1 MPFYFLITT
10 WEILTLKRSVLILR
24 GGKGVGSPAG
34 SSALQCYRR
43 QYLCNIKHIIGG
55 EVQCFNPSHWPLPC
69 VILQMVGG
77 EFLICAAFGAIG
89 FVMVTLLTQR
99 HSGHT
104 PHRALKN
111 AVLRVYT
118 DWKMTFCAFKIC
130 TSTCFILVPINIR
143 VTIFQVLFN
152 FTYICV
158 KYVWNFCGK
167 YTLHTLLTSPLKK
180 QNIVATSKP

>member
-1 MPFYFLITT
+1 M
-10 WEILTLKRSVLILR
+10 LILR

-43 QYLCNIKHIIGG
+43 QYLCNIKYRIGE
-55 EVQCFNPSHWPLPC
+55 EVQCFNLSHWPLPC
-69 VILQMVGG
+69 VILQIVGG
-77 EFLICAAFGAIG
+77 ESHICAAFGAIG

-111 AVLRVYT
+111 AVLLVYT
-118 DWKMTFCAFKIC
+118 DWKMTFCAFKVC
-130 TSTCFILVPINIR
+130 TSTHFILVPINIK
-143 VTIFQVLFN
+143 VTIFQVFFTLFN
-152 FTYICV
+152 FMYFSV

-167 YTLHTLLTSPLKK
+167 YTLHTSLTSPLKK